1 MIKFFR
7 KTRQKLLSESKFGK
21 YLTYAIGEIILVVIG
36 ILIALQVNNVNQN
49 NLIEKRVVNYLD
61 EIKLNLENEINRSN
75 QVVEFYVK
83 RDSLL
88 KLVISDKLTKEDYVS
103 NSGYAPKYAI
113 LNWNYITINRNAY
126 NNLVLMSSEI
136 PDKFQ
141 SIYKELNTLYEV
153 NGENLAIRKS
163 KLQDKMDI
171 FSDYLRDH
179 KTWFY
184 KLHMGVKF
192 DDEMINFFMKDP
204 FYKNHVLEYFD
215 DARKLRVAT
224 SNYAEQA
231 QVVVSKINE
240 LEQ

>member
-7 KTRQKLLSESKFGK
+7 KIRQSLLSEGKTGK
-21 YLTYAIGEIILVVIG
+21 YLKYAIGEIILVVIG
-36 ILIALQVNNVNQN
+36 ILIALQVNNINQN

-88 KLVISDKLTKEDYVS
+88 KLVILDKLTKEDYVS
-103 NSGYAPKYAI
+103 NSGHAPKYAI
-113 LNWNYITINRNAY
+113 LNWNYITINRNGY

-141 SIYKELNTLYEV
+141 SIYKELNILYEV

-163 KLQDKMDI
+163 KLQDKMDV

-215 DARKLRVAT
+215 DARKLKVAT

-231 QVVVSKINE
+231 QVVVAKINE
-240 LEQ
+240 LE